1 MLLKYLLRQNFL
13 VLFFLILSSL
23 ILPAQ
28 DNFEERVK
36 EEYVLTCDE
45 ISSQVM
51 SKLINDYLPE
61 NKLDSARFI
70 LKFWIEKCD
79 TNLHIQTANILLDI
93 KENKFSPGKLS
104 GSNFGIMRYLVAYQK
119 HVGKIYHGYIPVR
132 DEHSYIDY
140 GNDYRSY
147 LHFKDVDS
155 SYYAYMQVL
164 ATELLREQ
172 DSTADSWL
180 VCKVISDPKF
190 KFIPFI
196 KQDNNSA
203 PITKAEADDI
213 KQNILLNSATV
224 VGWHTGLWVPQ
235 GDLKDFGLH
244 PIIGVYIGGIESN
257 ISNILSAELKFLSTT
272 SPYSYIKEGRE
283 YKSSS
288 FVGMDFSWDLHF
300 PLYYQQRNSI
310 NVLCGLGYDFFQADY
325 GKGVFFDSMVLNLGL
340 SATYFYEEND
350 YIGIT
355 LKYRYMDYSDD
366 FFSKSGNSITIS
378 ISFGKTV
385 YNPYQLNL

>member
-1 MLLKYLLRQNFL
+1 MLPNNLLRQDFF

-45 ISSQVM
+45 ISSQVAN
-51 SKLINDYLPE
+51 KLINDYLPK
-61 NKLDSARFI
+61 NQLDSARSI
-70 LKFWIEKCD
+70 LKYWIEKCD

-104 GSNFGIMRYLVAYQK
+104 GNNFGIIRYLAAYQN
-119 HVGKIYHGYIPVR
+119 HVGRIHHGYVPIR
-132 DEHSYIDY
+132 DGYSYIDY
-140 GNDYRSY
+140 RNDYRSY
-147 LHFKDVDS
+147 LSFKDADS
-155 SYYAYMQVL
+155 SYYAYMQTL
-164 ATELLREQ
+164 ATELLSEQ
-172 DSTADSWL
+172 DSTTDSWL
-180 VCKVISDPKF
+180 ICKVISDPKF

-203 PITKAEADDI
+203 PITKSEADYI

-224 VGWHTGLWVPQ
+224 IGWHTGLWMPQ

-244 PIIGVYIGGIESN
+244 PIIGVYIGGIGSDF
-257 ISNILSAELKFLSTT
+257 SSVFSAELKFLSTT
-272 SPYSYIKEGRE
+272 SPYSYIKESKE
-283 YKSSS
+283 YQASS

-300 PLYYQQRNSI
+300 PLYYKQRNSI

-325 GKGVFFDSMVLNLGL
+325 GKGIFFDSMVLNLGL
-340 SATYFYEEND
+340 SGTYFYKEND

-355 LKYRYMDYSDD
+355 LKYRYMDYSDE
-366 FFSKSGNSITIS
+366 FFAYSGNSITIS
-378 ISFGKTV
+378 FSFGKAIHI
-385 YNPYQLNL
+385 PYQFNL